1 MRFST
6 SFLLLAVATAPVT
19 LSASRSAAAPD
30 LHWFLQA
37 AGRDDRVA
45 RKALEQIAANWKDG
59 YASMFVDLAR
69 LMRPARRPDSSV
81 DVAVD
86 DIERDET
93 TPPSDALRGA
103 QRPTHPSS
111 VIRARLIRFLER
123 QTGKNFGDDLHR
135 WREWMWNLPYD
146 PHPQYA
152 TFKGQVY
159 SQLDPRF
166 AEFFRE
172 PLRASIR
179 LDEVDW
185 GGVTV
190 NGIPPLEYP
199 RHISAGEARYL
210 KSDHVV
216 FGVYAD
222 SIARAYP
229 KRILAW
235 HEMARDRVGNLELTL
250 VYCTLC
256 GTVIPYDSRSGGV
269 VRTFGTSGLLYRSNK
284 LMFDAE
290 TRSLWSSLDGTPVIG
305 PLVGSGLRLTMVPVV
320 TTTWGEWKEAH
331 PETTVLSLDTGHE
344 RDYSE
349 GAAYRDYFAT
359 DHLMFGVPRTDSRLK
374 NKAEVLV
381 LRLTPA
387 AGGPSQPAAIAID
400 LLRGQRVYHLEV
412 GEHRLVVITTPGGAN
427 RVYRSGA
434 HRFTVAKEDGRV
446 IDAEGRLWTADEN
459 HLQAEFDSALRL
471 PRMEAHRAFWFG
483 WFAQYPDTLL
493 FK

>member
-1 MRFST
+1 MRFGGAVT
-6 SFLLLAVATAPVT
+6 LLAIGAAH
-19 LSASRSAAAPD
+19 LALAASRPADAAD
-30 LHWFLQA
+30 LDWFFHA
-37 AGRDDRVA
+37 AGRDDRAA
-45 RKALEQIAANWKDG
+45 RKALEHIGANWRDG

-69 LMRPARRPDSSV
+69 LMRPARRRSGTDDISV
-81 DVAVD
+81 DS
-86 DIERDET
+86 DIERDE
-93 TPPSDALRGA
+93 PSTASDPFGA
-103 QRPTHPSS
+103 QAATHPSS
-111 VIRARLIRFLER
+111 VIRARLTRFLEK
-123 QTGKNFGDDLHR
+123 QTGKDFGDDLHR

-159 SQLDPRF
+159 SQIDPRF

-172 PLRASIR
+172 PVRASIR

-199 RHISAGEARYL
+199 PHISAGEARYL
-210 KSDHVV
+210 KSDHIV

-222 SIARAYP
+222 GIARAYP

-235 HEMARDRVGNLELTL
+235 HEMARDRVGSLELTL

-256 GTVIPYDSRSGGV
+256 GTVIPYDSRVGGV
-269 VRTFGTSGLLYRSNK
+269 IRTFGTSGLLYRSNK

-305 PLVGSGLRLTMVPVV
+305 PLVGSGLRLTMLPVV
-320 TTTWGEWKEAH
+320 TTTWGEWKQEH
-331 PETTVLSLDTGHE
+331 PQTTVLSLETGHK

-349 GAAYRDYFAT
+349 GAAYREYFAT
-359 DHLMFGVPRTDSRLK
+359 DRLMFGVPRTDSRLR

-381 LRLTPA
+381 FRFAPA
-387 AGGPSQPAAIAID
+387 AGGPRQPIAIAAD
-400 LLRGQRVYHLEV
+400 LLRRERVYHLEV
-412 GEHRLVVITTPGGAN
+412 AEDHLVVITTAGGAN
-427 RVYRSGA
+427 RVYRSGP
-434 HRFTVAKEDGRV
+434 HRFTAAREGGRV
-446 IDAEGRLWTADEN
+446 IDARGHSWAADEN
-459 HLQAEFDSALRL
+459 HLQAEFDPALRL
-471 PRMEAHRAFWFG
+471 PRVEAHRAFWFA
-483 WFAQYPDTLL
+483 WFAQYPGTVL